1 MVNLPPVQKQLLK
14 LAKEK
19 GFLELKDFIQ
29 AYASPVTQKAA
40 IERFVMLGYIQE
52 GEIPNKFNYI
62 GEKDE

>member
-1 MVNLPPVQKQLLK
+1 MENLPPVQKQLLK

-19 GFLELKDFIQ
+19 GFLELKDFIR

-40 IERFVMLGYIQE
+40 MERFTMLGYIQE
-52 GEIPNKFNYI
+52 SGTPNKFNYI